1 MPRRDHLSWRR
12 RRSSTESP
20 TPRDPETTILGIAEA
35 LVERGRVWHLLTV
48 LPVRQRAGLSNAG
61 SESAR
66 CLFSDGRDVMTDRNN
81 PGDRTQ
87 LP

>member
-1 MPRRDHLSWRR
+1 MPRRGHLSWRR

-48 LPVRQRAGLSNAG
+48 LPVRQRA
-61 SESAR
+61 
-66 CLFSDGRDVMTDRNN
+66 V
-81 PGDRTQ
+81 
-87 LP
+87 